1 MIKIGMIGFSEGN
14 GHPFS
19 FSAIFN
25 GYNSNLISKAGW
37 DGIQQYLDK
46 KNSTDFN
53 IHNAEVTHI
62 WCPKKELSHTI
73 ATACNIGCVVD
84 ELQCMVGKVD
94 AVIIARDDYETHLEV
109 ARIFLESGAYVF
121 VDKPLTLDIHELAY
135 FESFLLSG
143 QLMSHSGFRHCA
155 ELDDARYH
163 YRNNDCIE
171 FANAVVVNGWEKY
184 GIHMVDALFSLT
196 QANPVSVSAHCRKKI
211 CTYVILM
218 DDKSIFNISTIGEIR
233 PIFSIQIIGKNSK
246 FDVEIKDNFVAFK
259 RTLIGFCAMIDG
271 EIGNEHATDTIKS
284 IKTLIAGKMSREQ
297 SGREIFLNTLTKGD
311 EKSN

>member
-25 GYNSNLISKAGW
+25 GYDSDKIANAGW
-37 DGIQQYLDK
+37 GGIQQYLDK
-46 KNSTDFN
+46 KNAADFN
-53 IHNAEVTHI
+53 IYNAEVTHI
-62 WCPKKELSHTI
+62 WCPNKELSHTI
-73 ATACNIGCVVD
+73 ASACNIGCVVD
-84 ELQCMVGKVD
+84 DLTDMLGEVD
-94 AVIIARDDYETHLEV
+94 AVIVARDDFETHAEV

-121 VDKPLTLDIHELAY
+121 VDKPLTLDLHELAY
-135 FESFLLSG
+135 FEGFLLSG
-143 QLMSHSGFRHCA
+143 QLMSYSGFRHCV

-163 YRNNDCIE
+163 YKNNDHIE

-184 GIHMVDALFSLT
+184 GIHMVDSLFGLT
-196 QANPVSVSAHCRKKI
+196 QASPVSVRAHCCKKI
-211 CTYVILM
+211 CTYVVLM
-218 DDKSIFNISTIGEIR
+218 DDDSVFNISTIGDIR

-259 RTLIGFCAMIDG
+259 RTLIGFCSMIDG
-271 EIGNEHATDTIKS
+271 KLGNEHATDTIKS

-297 SGREIFLNTLTKGD
+297 NGKEVFINSLTKGD
-311 EKSN
+311 KKLN